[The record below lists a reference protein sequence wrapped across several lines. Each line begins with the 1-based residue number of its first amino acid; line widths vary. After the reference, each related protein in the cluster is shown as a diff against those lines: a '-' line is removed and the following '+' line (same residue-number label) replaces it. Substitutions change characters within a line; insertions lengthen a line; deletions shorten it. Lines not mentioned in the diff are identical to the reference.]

1 MSRKRKD
8 RLNFDRQWS
17 DAETKDLWERMRAEN
32 LDDPELEGALLA
44 LTLRDEP
51 EVQPPANFTHSV
63 MAAVRK
69 AEAPGKTALE
79 RRLASAGFS
88 GLVLVL
94 AVTATLVEAWL
105 VHWWA
110 GGKTIEITFPQ
121 VRDVLAALFEGTD
134 LARQVLEEFFRMA
147 TIGPSMALTLAAV
160 ILLAMATLISLSKPK
175 EATTR

>member
-8 RLNFDRQWS
+8 RLDFDRQWS
-17 DAETKDLWERMRAEN
+17 DAETKDLWERMRVED
-32 LDDPELEGALLA
+32 LDEPELEGALLA

-51 EVQPPANFTHSV
+51 EVRPPANFANSV

-69 AEAPGKTALE
+69 AEAPGKTVLE

-88 GLVLVL
+88 GLVLAL

-110 GGKTIEITFPQ
+110 GGKTVEITLP
-121 VRDVLAALFEGTD
+121 RTLDVLAALFEGIE

>member
-1 MSRKRKD
+1 MD
-8 RLNFDRQWS
+8 FDRQWS
-17 DAETKDLWERMRAEN
+17 DAEAKDLWEQVRAEG

-44 LTLRDEP
+44 LTLRGEP
-51 EVQPPANFTHSV
+51 EVQPPANFTNSV
-63 MAAVRK
+63 MAEVRK
-69 AEAPGKTALE
+69 AKAPGKTAWE

-88 GLVLVL
+88 GLVLAL

-110 GGKTIEITFPQ
+110 GGKTIEITLP
-121 VRDVLAALFEGTD
+121 RASDVLAAWIEGIEIV
-134 LARQVLEEFFRMA
+134 RQVLEEFYRVA
-147 TIGPSMALTLAAV
+147 AIGPSTALTLAAV